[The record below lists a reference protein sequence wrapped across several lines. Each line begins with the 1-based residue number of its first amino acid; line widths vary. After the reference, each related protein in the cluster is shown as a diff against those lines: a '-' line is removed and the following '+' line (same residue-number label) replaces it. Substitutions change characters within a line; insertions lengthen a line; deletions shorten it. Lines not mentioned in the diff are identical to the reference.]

1 MSMTPAVI
9 PNVLAN
15 RYATKEMVAIF
26 DPVNKII
33 AERKFWIT
41 ILRLQ
46 KAGGL
51 SITDS
56 EIASYEKVVEKVDL
70 ASIEKRERA
79 NRHDVKARIE
89 EFNSLAGLEKIHI
102 GLTSRDL
109 TENIE
114 LIAIKDGLNLVRRR
128 TLETLFLL
136 EKSIT
141 KYEKTYMVGRSHN
154 VAAQVTTLGKR
165 FATCAQEL
173 LFSLASLE
181 ELIAR
186 LPLRGL
192 KGPVGTGQDQIAL
205 LGSIKDLNKLEEK
218 LAKEYGFENT
228 LSSVGQIYPRSI
240 DFEVV
245 SKLLQIAS
253 APSSMATTIRLMS
266 GFGLVSEGFK
276 SGQVGSSAM
285 PHKMNARSSE
295 RINGMMVLL
304 RGYATMAAD
313 LAGDQWNEGDVSCSV
328 VRRVVIPDAFY
339 TIDGLLHTFMT
350 VLTEFGIYEENINKE
365 LAEQLPFLATSQIL
379 TELVKKGMGREIA
392 HELIKKHATT
402 TTASNFFNALAS
414 EKDFP
419 LSINEL
425 NNLIIDPAD
434 FSGSALAQSQEVADE
449 IRKITKGQVSK
460 EELQSLISRSIHS

>member
-15 RYATKEMVAIF
+15 RYATKEMAAIF

-33 AERKFWIT
+33 AERKFWVT

-46 KAGGL
+46 KEGGL

-56 EIASYEKVVEKVDL
+56 DITSYERVIGKVDL

-114 LIAIKDGLNLVRRR
+114 LIATKDGLNLVRRR
-128 TLETLFLL
+128 TIETLFLL

-192 KGPVGTGQDQIAL
+192 RGPVGTGQDQIAT

-245 SKLLQIAS
+245 AKLLQIAS

-304 RGYATMAAD
+304 RGYTTMAAD

-328 VRRVVIPDAFY
+328 VRRVLIPDAFY

-379 TELVKKGMGREIA
+379 TELVKKGMGREVA

-402 TTASNFFNALAS
+402 TTASNFFNALS
-414 EKDFP
+414 KEKDFP
-419 LSINEL
+419 LSMEEL
-425 NNLIIDPAD
+425 NNLIKDPAA
-434 FSGSALAQSQEVADE
+434 FAGSAIEQTREVADA
-449 IRKITKGQVSK
+449 IKQITKGEITKV
-460 EELQSLISRSIHS
+460 ELQSLI

>member
-1 MSMTPAVI
+1 
-9 PNVLAN
+9 
-15 RYATKEMVAIF
+15 MVAIF

-46 KAGGL
+46 KASGL

-56 EIASYEKVVEKVDL
+56 DITSYEKVIEKVDL

-114 LIAIKDGLNLVRRR
+114 LITIRDGLNLVRRR

-173 LFSLASLE
+173 LYSLASLE
-181 ELIAR
+181 ELIVR

-192 KGPVGTGQDQIAL
+192 KGPVGTGQDQIAT

-218 LAKEYGFENT
+218 LAKEYCFENT
-228 LSSVGQIYPRSI
+228 LRSVGQIYPRSI

-304 RGYATMAAD
+304 RGYTTMAAD

-402 TTASNFFNALAS
+402 TTSSNFFNALAS

-425 NNLIIDPAD
+425 NNLIKDPAS
-434 FSGSALAQSQEVADE
+434 FTGSAIEQTREVTDE
-449 IRKITKGQVSK
+449 IKKFTKGEVSK
-460 EELQSLISRSIHS
+460 VDLQSLI

>member
-9 PNVLAN
+9 TNVLAN

-26 DPVNKII
+26 NPVNKII

-41 ILRLQ
+41 VLRLQ

-56 EIASYEKVVEKVDL
+56 DITSYEQVIEKVDL
-70 ASIEKRERA
+70 VAIEKRERA

-114 LIAIKDGLNLVRRR
+114 LIAIRDGLNLVRRR

-136 EKSIT
+136 EKNIT

-192 KGPVGTGQDQIAL
+192 KGPVGTGQDQIAN
-205 LGSIKDLNKLEEK
+205 LGSIKDLDKLEEK

-285 PHKMNARSSE
+285 PHKMNTRSSE

-304 RGYATMAAD
+304 RGYTTMAAD

-339 TIDGLLHTFMT
+339 TTDGLLHTFMT

-402 TTASNFFNALAS
+402 TSASNFFNALTS
-414 EKDFP
+414 ERDFP

-425 NNLIIDPAD
+425 NNLIKNPAA
-434 FSGSALAQSQEVADE
+434 FSGSALGQSQEVADA
-449 IRKITKGQVSK
+449 IKQITKGQVTK
-460 EELQSLISRSIHS
+460 VDLQSLI